1 MAKPKR
7 APLYEVLSKSK
18 NPPFWT
24 QGHEDGADGP
34 DESAVPPERVDPGP
48 DPPQPPV
55 SPEAVR
61 PPERPAEPVGLDG
74 GEAAS
79 EPLLRIDGRLIRI
92 ALDSTRAAVAVFAL
106 VVLMGAAWMLGHG
119 SGRESGMDEAWKA
132 ARAEGMGTVDEMDR
146 IREGAPQPNVT
157 EGVGASPFAPDKDP
171 AAPPRVAPPSTTL
184 ASRAETGAAV
194 SSAEWTP
201 GLTYIVV
208 QDFAWSA
215 RADALRAQEYLRQ
228 YSIETSLEETSG
240 KWYHLI
246 ATQGF
251 NWDDSTDRD
260 RYDRYLRRIQTIG
273 QTYYK
278 NGGRYKLEGYA
289 KKLTRDHW

>member
-24 QGHEDGADGP
+24 QGHENDSDGRA
-34 DESAVPPERVDPGP
+34 EPPEAAPTVAAAPTP
-48 DPPQPPV
+48 
-55 SPEAVR
+55 VR
-61 PPERPAEPVGLDG
+61 PPVPPDGDRPSEAPPEMTAPAG
-74 GEAAS
+74 GETV
-79 EPLLRIDGRLIRI
+79 EPLLRIDGRVIRV

-106 VVLMGAAWMLGHG
+106 VVLMTVAWVLGHG
-119 SGRESGMDEAWKA
+119 AGRKSGMAQAWQA
-132 ARAEGMGTVDEMDR
+132 ARAEGNGTRDEMDR
-146 IREGAPQPNVT
+146 LREGPPQPEVT
-157 EGVGASPFAPDKDP
+157 QGLGTSPLVPDEGP
-171 AAPPRVAPPSTTL
+171 AEPTRVAPPSTTL
-184 ASRAETGAAV
+184 ASRTDPARRA
-194 SSAEWTP
+194 SSAEWTA

-215 RADALRAQEYLRQ
+215 REDALRAQEYLRQ
-228 YSIETSLEETSG
+228 YSIETSLEETPG
-240 KWYHLI
+240 KWHHLI

-251 NWDDSTDRD
+251 DWDDPTDRD

-289 KKLTRDHW
+289 KKLTQEHW